1 MNFHKIWEQKQS
13 IKHPVSVV
21 AEVTLF
27 ANTTLK
33 RTPLKHLKTKDAITL
48 HKRFVVLWNSRHLRS
63 QVLTAAAAVFTNLF
77 SVFDVD
83 GGFDSLT
90 VFQLIM

>member
-27 ANTTLK
+27 TNTTLK

-48 HKRFVVLWNSRHLRS
+48 HKRFVVLWNSRHLSYGHKFS
-63 QVLTAAAAVFTNLF
+63 QQQQLYSQTYFQF
-77 SVFDVD
+77 SMLMEV
-83 GGFDSLT
+83 SIL
-90 VFQLIM
+90 